1 MSHSLCGY
9 EAPSDLQHVELGRR
23 GAEPES
29 LGRVDGVG
37 ASPAVEE
44 AVTTSALGRATLPA
58 GSGAVS
64 TVSCWSVTRAR
75 LADAAGYWRAIATRS
90 RSSGV
95 IR

>member
-64 TVSCWSVTRAR
+64 TVSCWSIPG
-75 LADAAGYWRAIATRS
+75 LAWPTPGYWRAIATRS